1 MRQGDWNVHPFGCDG
16 VTIRNVTIFSPR
28 WRGNTDGLDP
38 DFCINVLVE
47 DSVIT
52 SGDDAIAVKAGS
64 GTPGGAPQTFS
75 DCLNCSTRQEL
86 KGKRMR
92 LSSFRCLKRGN
103 SPASV
108 TPVSET
114 LFAQATRTMRT
125 HSSGGSATARRTCYS
140 SV

>member
-64 GTPGGAPQTFS
+64 GTPGGAASNLLRLP
-75 DCLNCSTRQEL
+75 EL
-86 KGKRMR
+86 FNTSGAQGKEDAPVV
-92 LSSFRCLKRGN
+92 FRCLKRGTVLL
-103 SPASV
+103 P
-108 TPVSET
+108 
-114 LFAQATRTMRT
+114 
-125 HSSGGSATARRTCYS
+125 
-140 SV
+140 

>member
-64 GTPGGAPQTFS
+64 GTPGGAASNRINPSQIATANTS
-75 DCLNCSTRQEL
+75 GAQGINYRGCVCRLLLE
-86 KGKRMR
+86 KR
-92 LSSFRCLKRGN
+92 N
-103 SPASV
+103 SPAV
-108 TPVSET
+108 VLLP
-114 LFAQATRTMRT
+114 
-125 HSSGGSATARRTCYS
+125 
-140 SV
+140 

>member
-64 GTPGGAPQTFS
+64 GTPGGAASNRSSPSILPELSNTS
-75 DCLNCSTRQEL
+75 GAQEI
-86 KGKRMR
+86 GCVCR
-92 LSSFRCLKRGN
+92 LSLLEKRN
-103 SPASV
+103 SPAV
-108 TPVSET
+108 VLLP
-114 LFAQATRTMRT
+114 
-125 HSSGGSATARRTCYS
+125 
-140 SV
+140 

>member
-1 MRQGDWNVHPFGCDG
+1 MQQGDWNVHPFGCDG

-64 GTPGGAPQTFS
+64 GTPGGAASNLLRLPELFNAS
-75 DCLNCSTRQEL
+75 GAQE
-86 KGKRMR
+86 KEGVPVV
-92 LSSFRCLKRGN
+92 FRCLKRG
-103 SPASV
+103 
-108 TPVSET
+108 
-114 LFAQATRTMRT
+114 
-125 HSSGGSATARRTCYS
+125 TAF
-140 SV
+140 VLLP

>member
-64 GTPGGAPQTFS
+64 GTPGGAASNRINPSQIATANTSGAQGIIEDVSVVFF
-75 DCLNCSTRQEL
+75 L
-86 KGKRMR
+86 KKRGTVL
-92 LSSFRCLKRGN
+92 LSSCFPDPSLKPC
-103 SPASV
+103 S
-108 TPVSET
+108 
-114 LFAQATRTMRT
+114 
-125 HSSGGSATARRTCYS
+125 RRQR
-140 SV
+140 